1 MGITDLRKRTCP
13 PERARESRISSHSA
27 AAEAAAEQ
35 RPYFFFAAF
44 FLAFFFAFAMLA
56 LQLSG

>member
-1 MGITDLRKRTCP
+1 MVKP
-13 PERARESRISSHSA
+13 PSGNERARRSGHENLDSSYSA

-35 RPYFFFAAF
+35 RPYFFFEAF

>member
-1 MGITDLRKRTCP
+1 METTLRKRTCP
-13 PERARESRISSHSA
+13 QKRARESRISSYSA

-56 LQLSG
+56 LQLTG

>member
-1 MGITDLRKRTCP
+1 MNRSPKTNVPACAGTIIANL
-13 PERARESRISSHSA
+13 SSYSA

-35 RPYFFFAAF
+35 RPYFFFEAF
-44 FLAFFFAFAMLA
+44 FLAFFFALAMLA